1 MIKYI
6 NNIGQN
12 TGTSN
17 TGKKVMEKETSKLFA
32 DLTQNLNS
40 GSFRTNGLQQKDF
53 YDDDDDNEK
62 RTGQRKRVILRAQIS
77 TQKREAEKKGKFHVN
92 KND

>member
-1 MIKYI
+1 MCLNCCFIVIVNNMIKYI

-17 TGKKVMEKETSKLFA
+17 AGKKGMEKETSKLFA

-40 GSFRTNGLQQKDF
+40 GSFRTNGLQQK
-53 YDDDDDNEK
+53 
-62 RTGQRKRVILRAQIS
+62 
-77 TQKREAEKKGKFHVN
+77 
-92 KND
+92 